1 MARSTPSDPAPRK
14 AASPAKKA
22 APPAKSAAPAK
33 KAAPVKKAAP
43 AKDVAKKAPAKETAK
58 KAAPA
63 QKAAAAQDVAK
74 NASAPAAQKAAPAKD
89 AAKKAPAATKAAPPA
104 KADAVALAKT
114 AEPAKKAAPAAKPAA
129 PKTVKRT
136 ADMERFFESQ
146 KVLLLE
152 ERETYTRQATTLRAE
167 ADQLA
172 LDREPGDVQ
181 FDEESGQ
188 GDTMNVERERD
199 LALSA
204 QALAAVEEIDRAMT
218 KIVDGTYGICE
229 RCGTNIPRER
239 LKALPYAALCVQC
252 KSGGL
257 SRR

>member
-1 MARSTPSDPAPRK
+1 MPRSTPSGPAPRK
-14 AASPAKKA
+14 GAAPTKKAVPAKQAPPAKKA
-22 APPAKSAAPAK
+22 VPAE
-33 KAAPVKKAAP
+33 KAAP
-43 AKDVAKKAPAKETAK
+43 TAK
-58 KAAPA
+58 KAEPA
-63 QKAAAAQDVAK
+63 KK
-74 NASAPAAQKAAPAKD
+74 GAPAAKQAEPAKRAAPS
-89 AAKKAPAATKAAPPA
+89 AKK
-104 KADAVALAKT
+104 
-114 AEPAKKAAPAAKPAA
+114 AEPAKKAAAVKKAAAPAPVKAQAAKAAAPAKPAA
-129 PKTVKRT
+129 PPRPAVVKPMKRT
-136 ADMERFFESQ
+136 AEMERFFESQ

-152 ERETYTRQATTLRAE
+152 ERETYTRQATNLRAE

-204 QALAAVEEIDRAMT
+204 QALAAVDEIDRAMG
-218 KIVDGTYGICE
+218 KIVDGTYGVCE

-239 LKALPYAALCVQC
+239 LRALPYAALCVQC